1 MIDGKNV
8 TGTSGYVGYMLQK
21 DLLLPYKTVYDN
33 IALPLMLSHKTK
45 QEIAAQIQPNLTI
58 FGLDGLT
65 KNIPISYLV
74 VSVNESHYFAPIYPI
89 VN

>member
-1 MIDGKNV
+1 MV
-8 TGTSGYVGYMLQK
+8 RMLQAHLGMWAICSKK

-58 FGLDGLT
+58 FWARWA
-65 KNIPISYLV
+65 
-74 VSVNESHYFAPIYPI
+74 H
-89 VN
+89 